1 MKAKRNEIFILI
13 TAISLYLCVDI
24 FPQRAIQKFKN
35 PRIKSTE
42 QSREK
47 YTQPERIKPEILDRK
62 KEKATTSNRV
72 NRPSTGDN
80 VSSRGTR
87 QPNLDI
93 APNRREPVEIEE
105 TRERSDTRLFG
116 NLGKRRITPKR
127 EVHTNKP
134 IYVERHINYSYPH
147 YFTCRTFPLEI
158 VNVYPHF
165 PLRFVSANIDYLYSK
180 KNNYESSLLG
190 NKYRKPL
197 FINFFEVNISVLVTE
212 EYWQE
217 FGVLVKYPNGRE
229 QIVLFNEKESYLIP
243 GRIYNF
249 SKIVA
254 LEDLGNINL
263 RIGFYDSFDDSF
275 YPAVYSRNKTD
286 LSIFI
291 RAKKFTL

>member
-1 MKAKRNEIFILI
+1 MKAKRNEIFLFI
-13 TAISLYLCVDI
+13 TVISLYLCVDI

-180 KNNYESSLLG
+180 KNNYRPFSV
-190 NKYRKPL
+190 NY
-197 FINFFEVNISVLVTE
+197 FEVNVSVLVTNN
-212 EYWQE
+212 YLDE
-217 FGVLVKYPNGRE
+217 FGVLVQYSNGRE
-229 QIVLFNEKESYLIP
+229 QIILFNEDELFLVP
-243 GRIYNF
+243 GKIYNF

-254 LEDLGNINL
+254 LKDTGNISL
-263 RIGFYDSFDDSF
+263 RVGFYDSFDDSF

>member
-1 MKAKRNEIFILI
+1 M
-13 TAISLYLCVDI
+13 
-24 FPQRAIQKFKN
+24 
-35 PRIKSTE
+35 
-42 QSREK
+42 
-47 YTQPERIKPEILDRK
+47 
-62 KEKATTSNRV
+62 
-72 NRPSTGDN
+72 
-80 VSSRGTR
+80 
-87 QPNLDI
+87 
-93 APNRREPVEIEE
+93 
-105 TRERSDTRLFG
+105 
-116 NLGKRRITPKR
+116 
-127 EVHTNKP
+127 
-134 IYVERHINYSYPH
+134 
-147 YFTCRTFPLEI
+147 
-158 VNVYPHF
+158 
-165 PLRFVSANIDYLYSK
+165 
-180 KNNYESSLLG
+180 
-190 NKYRKPL
+190 
-197 FINFFEVNISVLVTE
+197 TE